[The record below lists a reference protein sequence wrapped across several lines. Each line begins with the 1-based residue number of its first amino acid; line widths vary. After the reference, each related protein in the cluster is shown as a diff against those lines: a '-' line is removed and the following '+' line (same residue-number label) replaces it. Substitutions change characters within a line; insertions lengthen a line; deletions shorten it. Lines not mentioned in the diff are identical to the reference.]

1 MDKTQE
7 GPGGLTE
14 AERDE
19 ILEEIYENFTLKL
32 DHSAICTNSADELSY
47 VFLRAL
53 TGGDI
58 KYRAPDVA
66 GDDPEADSSMKTVAI
81 ALGDTDEHPDAAYM
95 APVEGIDG
103 GVQSQVNHFIENTG
117 ECFQHIALRVEGGS
131 IEDYRELTEQ
141 LGVNYIT
148 DILVDPESNLLQMF
162 TGSLFR
168 SPNPAAGPFIEINQR
183 LEEHDREGEAFNH
196 ETVQGLY
203 SSIEKLQKQDEPT
216 WIIDFDEI
224 PDDWDVFEDGALGD
238 E

>member
-1 MDKTQE
+1 MDKEQT

-14 AERDE
+14 AERDDV
-19 ILEEIYENFTLKL
+19 LEELRERFTLKL
-32 DHSAICTNSADELSY
+32 DHSAIATQDIHELSY

-53 TGGDI
+53 MGGDI
-58 KYRAPDVA
+58 DYSAPDVA
-66 GDDPEADSSMKTVAI
+66 ASDPEAESSMKTVAI
-81 ALGDTDEHPDAAYM
+81 GLGRGDLPGFM

-103 GVQSQVNHFIENTG
+103 EVQSQVNHFIDHCNEN
-117 ECFQHIALRVEGGS
+117 FQHIALRVEGGK